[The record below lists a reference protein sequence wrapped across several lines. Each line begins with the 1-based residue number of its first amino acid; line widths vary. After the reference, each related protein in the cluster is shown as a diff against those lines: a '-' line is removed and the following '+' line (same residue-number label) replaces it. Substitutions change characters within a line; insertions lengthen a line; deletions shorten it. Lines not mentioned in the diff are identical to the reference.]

1 MEQLPYTVANP
12 AGNNVLLRLYRVDRA
27 GRHHKLA
34 LLRPGDTFRADQP
47 SLAIRAEALPP
58 RLLLEEDGTV
68 RPDTR
73 RAPPRLRAPQA
84 RPQPATAPAP
94 PAAPSPPPEPPR

>member
-12 AGNNVLLRLYRVDRA
+12 AGNNVLLRLYRVDQA

-58 RLLLEEDGTV
+58 RFLRGEAARD
-68 RPDTR
+68 RPDPR
-73 RAPPRLRAPQA
+73 GAPPRLRAPLS

-94 PAAPSPPPEPPR
+94 PAAPGP